1 MRLFNIDDLSAI
13 AEENLAER
21 RRAAAD
27 AELIV
32 DEEVAKFMKWW
43 GLPDVLPTVRAIR
56 QQAEDIRQRELTR
69 ALDMLEELTPENR
82 QVVDAMTRAI
92 VNKILHDPT
101 DSLRNDATK
110 SQVRAAQELFRLDE
124 HD

>member
-43 GLPDVLPTVRAIR
+43 DSLDVLPTVRAIR

-69 ALDMLEELTPENR
+69 ALDMLDELTPENR

-124 HD
+124 YN